1 MGWCTT
7 SDLDRF
13 AAAAGGYLRSRA
25 AENALLLSAATPAG
39 WQQDRAGS
47 ELGGEQPDT
56 RAHGNWPDAAQAAE
70 PLFGWWEPP
79 DGGGPRAAFVHDPAR
94 PLLISGRAP
103 EMAATLAATLV
114 KMGRTVSGVD
124 APTEAADAFAAAWS
138 QRAGTAIRMHRHCRV
153 YRLAATL
160 PAEPAA
166 APGMPA
172 SPGQPSAPGQP
183 TVPWPSP
190 ETPGPPGRLRV
201 ATAQDL
207 PLLADWL
214 AAFSAESVE
223 RIGSPQEMA
232 ADLISYG
239 GAVFWETTQRPSRRW
254 DPTRSLPFPHRDAG
268 HRDAGHRDTGHRD
281 AGHRDAG
288 PAPEPA
294 PQPVSLATLSRP
306 VAGTVRIV
314 ALYTPPERRRHG
326 YAAAVTI
333 AVGRALL
340 TGALVPG
347 TRGVLGT
354 AGYAHARVREIV
366 LITDRNRPEHWGG
379 LAGYQLVG
387 ERTVLRFG
395 PATGAVPRLR
405 TTGPMPR
412 MPTGPLPR
420 LPRLRRSW

>member
-7 SDLDRF
+7 SDPDRF

-25 AENALLLSAATPAG
+25 AENSLLLSATAPP
-39 WQQDRAGS
+39 
-47 ELGGEQPDT
+47 GGLPTGQ
-56 RAHGNWPDAAQAAE
+56 WPDAASAAE

-79 DGGGPRAAFVHDPAR
+79 DGGGPRAAFVHDPAQ

-103 EMAATLAATLV
+103 EMAATLAATLA

-138 QRAGTAIRMHRHCRV
+138 QRSGTAVRMHKHCRV
-153 YRLAATL
+153 YRLTATL
-160 PAEPAA
+160 PGEPAA
-166 APGMPA
+166 APGQPA
-172 SPGQPSAPGQP
+172 
-183 TVPWPSP
+183 VPWPSP
-190 ETPGPPGRLRV
+190 ESPGPAGRLRV

-232 ADLISYG
+232 ADLIGYG
-239 GAVFWETTQRPSRRW
+239 GAIFWDVQPRPARRW
-254 DPTRSLPFPHRDAG
+254 DPARSLPFPHRDAG
-268 HRDAGHRDTGHRD
+268 HRDAGHRDASHRDTGHRD
-281 AGHRDAG
+281 TGQAA
-288 PAPEPA
+288 EPVL
-294 PQPVSLATLSRP
+294 QPVALATLSRP
-306 VAGTVRIV
+306 MAGTVRIV

-326 YAAAVTI
+326 YAAALTI
-333 AVGRALL
+333 AVGRAVL

-347 TRGVLGT
+347 VTDTPGVPTGPA
-354 AGYAHARVREIV
+354 AGHPRAGISEIV
-366 LITDRNRPEHWGG
+366 MITDRNRPEHWGG

-395 PATGAVPRLR
+395 PATGPAPRLR
-405 TTGPMPR
+405 ATGPMPR